1 MIRRPPRSTRTD
13 TLFPYTTLF
22 RSRDDADHLE
32 QREVDRGKLESRHDE
47 GAEHRDVRRDLQ
59 EERVPHAP
67 GRREI
72 EECQRGRDQNPG
84 QEWRIDPAIG
94 IAGPQYAEEE
104 VLYRGEGQQ
113 IISARI
119 FEQER
124 IQPECGDRRREYPD
138 RKSTRLNSS

>member
-1 MIRRPPRSTRTD
+1 MRSYDLGVQALKVVGRGDEIAELALEALLLLQNPREIELHHGDIDRCAD
-13 TLFPYTTLF
+13 
-22 RSRDDADHLE
+22 RRDDADHLE

-84 QEWRIDPAIG
+84 QEWRIDHAIG

-104 VLYRGEGQQ
+104 RSEEKT
-113 IISARI
+113 SALQSIMRI
-119 FEQER
+119 
-124 IQPECGDRRREYPD
+124 
-138 RKSTRLNSS
+138 